1 MHLPEITINKK
12 LALPVYLQIA
22 GEIIALIQ
30 RGSIRPGAQ
39 LPGSRELAGQL
50 QIQRKT
56 VRAAYDELYAQSW
69 IETKPRKGVFVV
81 SHLPEVK
88 PRPISTNRTDAAYP
102 NQTFFELPETRVAP
116 LREPKPVRKSLRIFN
131 NGFPDTRLA
140 PTDLL
145 IREYRR
151 FANFQFTQK
160 FLSYGPAQGSENL
173 RIELARFLNET
184 RGLRITPANILITK
198 GSQMAMYLTGQLLIT
213 PGDTVIVGDPGFF
226 GANDVFEQA
235 GARIL
240 CVPVDAK
247 GMDMDAVEAV
257 CRRQKVRLLYVIPHH
272 HQPTTVTL
280 SPERRMQLLALS
292 AQYGFAIL
300 EDDYDYDFQYAS
312 SPVLPLASADHYGN
326 VIYAGSFC
334 KTIAPAIRI
343 GFMVAPENLI
353 ERATRLR
360 YLIDR
365 QGESLLEEAMANLLK
380 NGDINR
386 HLRKANKLYHE
397 RRDVLCKLL
406 CEQLADE
413 IQFDVP
419 DGGMAVWATYT
430 GNVLSKTVAGRAE
443 ALGLWLDSGE
453 NYFYKKTRSSHVR
466 LGFAALNAD
475 ELEQAV
481 FLLAKAVRGVR

>member
-1 MHLPEITINKK
+1 MQQLAITVDRT
-12 LALPVYLQIA
+12 LALPVYVQIA
-22 GEIIALIQ
+22 GEIIAHIQ

-39 LPGSRELAGQL
+39 LPGSRELAEQL

-69 IETKPRKGVFVV
+69 IETRPRKGVFVV

-88 PRPISTNRTDAAYP
+88 PRPIPTNRIPDSYP
-102 NQTFFELPETRVAP
+102 NQTLFELPKTRLPP
-116 LREPKPVRKSLRIFN
+116 LRSVPGVRKSVRVFD
-131 NGFPDTRLA
+131 NGFPDTRLT

-151 FANFQFTQK
+151 FANFQFTRK

-173 RIELARFLNET
+173 RIELARFLNDT
-184 RGLRITPANILITK
+184 RGLHISPDNILITK
-198 GSQMAMYLTGQLLIT
+198 GAQMAMYLVGQLLIS
-213 PGDTVIVGDPGFF
+213 PGDTVMVGDPGFF

-235 GARIL
+235 GARIQ
-240 CVPVDAK
+240 CVPVDAR
-247 GMDMDAVEAV
+247 GMDMDVVEAI
-257 CRRQKVRLLYVIPHH
+257 CRRKKVRLLYVVPHH
-272 HQPTTVTL
+272 HQPTSVTL
-280 SPERRMQLLALS
+280 SPERRMQLLTLS
-292 AQYGFAIL
+292 AQYGFAVL
-300 EDDYDYDFQYAS
+300 EDDYDYDFHYAS
-312 SPVLPLASADHYGN
+312 SPVLPLASVDQDGS

-343 GFMVAPENLI
+343 GFLVAPENLI

-386 HLRKANKLYHE
+386 HLRKANKIYHE
-397 RRDVLCKLL
+397 RRDVLCQLL
-406 CEQLADE
+406 RDQVAEE

-419 DGGMAVWATYT
+419 DGGMGVWATYT
-430 GNVLSKTVAGRAE
+430 GNLTSKTVAERAA

-453 NYFYKKTRSSHVR
+453 NYYYEKTQSSHVR
-466 LGFAALNAD
+466 LGFASMNPG

-481 FLLAKAVRGVR
+481 FLLAKAVKSLR